1 MKYAG
6 IVNNTVII
14 IDEIN
19 EKPVYPPTNDGL
31 KVITME
37 CDDTVQVGD
46 KVVDGK
52 IIGTYNPK
60 PEPTQLD
67 KLEENQLAL
76 MEAVA
81 DQYEEHLQNRIND
94 MEVQASIYEAVLA
107 LGGE

>member
-1 MKYAG
+1 MKFAG
-6 IVNNTVII
+6 ILDDTVII
-14 IDEIN
+14 IE
-19 EKPVYPPTNDGL
+19 EKNQKPIYPTTNDG
-31 KVITME
+31 KNIIVME
-37 CDDTVQVGD
+37 CDNTVKIGD

-52 IIGTYNPK
+52 IVGTQI

-94 MEVQASIYEAVLA
+94 LEVQASIYEAVLA

>member
-1 MKYAG
+1 MKFAG
-6 IVNNTVII
+6 ILDDTVII
-14 IDEIN
+14 IE
-19 EKPVYPPTNDGL
+19 EKNQKPIYPTTNDG
-31 KVITME
+31 KNIIVME
-37 CDDTVQVGD
+37 CNNTVKIGD

-52 IIGTYNPK
+52 IVGTQI

-94 MEVQASIYEAVLA
+94 LEVQASIYEAVLA

>member
-1 MKYAG
+1 MKFAG
-6 IVNNTVII
+6 ILDDTVII
-14 IDEIN
+14 IE
-19 EKPVYPPTNDGL
+19 EKNQKPIYPTTNDG
-31 KVITME
+31 KNIIVME
-37 CDDTVQVGD
+37 CDNTVKIGD

-52 IIGTYNPK
+52 IVGTQI
-60 PEPTQLD
+60 PEPSQLD

-94 MEVQASIYEAVLA
+94 LEVQASIYEAVLA

>member
-1 MKYAG
+1 MKFAG
-6 IVNNTVII
+6 ILDNTVII
-14 IDEIN
+14 IE
-19 EKPVYPPTNDGL
+19 EKNQKPIYPTTNDG
-31 KVITME
+31 KNIIVME
-37 CDDTVQVGD
+37 CDNTVKIGD

-52 IIGTYNPK
+52 IVGTQI

-94 MEVQASIYEAVLA
+94 LEVQASIYEAVLA

>member
-1 MKYAG
+1 MIYAQINEENICIGISQLSG
-6 IVNNTVII
+6 IVNNPLLI
-14 IDEIN
+14 
-19 EKPVYPPTNDGL
+19 PMTNFDSS
-31 KVITME
+31 
-37 CDDTVQVGD
+37 
-46 KVVDGK
+46 
-52 IIGTYNPK
+52 IIGKKYNNGVWEEVEQPEIT

-81 DQYEEHLQNRIND
+81 DQYEEQLENRIND

>member
-1 MKYAG
+1 MYRYAQIDLKTGTIVSDSRLSGEVDYPHMIPISDDFDLTNKKY
-6 IVNNTVII
+6 VNGEWV
-14 IDEIN
+14 EY
-19 EKPVYPPTNDGL
+19 EPEPAP
-31 KVITME
+31 E
-37 CDDTVQVGD
+37 
-46 KVVDGK
+46 
-52 IIGTYNPK
+52 

-81 DQYEEHLQNRIND
+81 EQYEEQLENRIND